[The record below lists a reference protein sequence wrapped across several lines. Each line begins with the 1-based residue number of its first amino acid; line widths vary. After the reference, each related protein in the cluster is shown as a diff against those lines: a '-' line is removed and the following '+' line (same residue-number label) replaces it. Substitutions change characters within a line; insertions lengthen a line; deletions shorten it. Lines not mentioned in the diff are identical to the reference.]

1 MRTPTEE
8 NRMKA
13 FDLSGRVAIV
23 TGGNGGIGLGMARG
37 LAAAGAKVVVAG
49 RNTQKSAAAAKELG
63 GIAVDVDLLKESDC
77 KKLIHETAKQL
88 GRLDI
93 LVNNAGINIR
103 KQPQDYSMAE
113 WRQVLDTNLTS
124 AFVCAQAAYPEMKK
138 AGCGKVVNIGSM
150 MSIFGASFTTPYA
163 ASKGGIVQMTRAL
176 ACAWAKDNIQVN
188 AVLPGWIDTDLTR
201 RARADVAGL
210 HERVLARTPAGR
222 WGEPDDF
229 AGIAVFLASPAS
241 DFLTGTAIPMDGGY
255 SVQG

>member
-1 MRTPTEE
+1 
-8 NRMKA
+8 MKA

-49 RNTQKSAAAAKELG
+49 RNAQKSAAAAKEIRG
-63 GIAVDVDLLKESDC
+63 DAIEVDVKSEASLQVLVAETVKRHG
-77 KKLIHETAKQL
+77 KL
-88 GRLDI
+88 DV

-103 KQPQDYSMAE
+103 RQPQEYTLAE
-113 WRQVLDTNLTS
+113 YHEVMNTNLTS
-124 AFVCAQAAYPEMKK
+124 AFNLSQLAYPEMKK
-138 AGCGKVVNIGSM
+138 SGGGKIINIGSM

-163 ASKGGIVQMTRAL
+163 TSKGGIVQMSRAM
-176 ACAWAKDNIQVN
+176 ACAWAKDNIQIN
-188 AVLPGWIDTDLTR
+188 CVLPGCIDTDLTR
-201 RARADVAGL
+201 GARKQVEGL

-222 WGEPDDF
+222 WGDPGDF

-241 DFLTGTAIPMDGGY
+241 DFLTGTAIPVDGGY